1 MKAQIIA
8 LIAVAALGCASLP
21 TIVDG
26 ARVILNVLDASPAVH
41 DARACAKAGDP
52 ESVGEC
58 WLRKREGLEIAP
70 ASFTSLGEQVLSAV
84 AQEVAANESTNAE
97 TARCQHDAELARD
110 AYEALP

>member
-1 MKAQIIA
+1 MKRLVLVVVVA
-8 LIAVAALGCASLP
+8 LVGCASLP
-21 TIVDG
+21 AIVDG
-26 ARVILNVLDASPAVH
+26 ARAILNALDASPAVH

-58 WLRKREGLEIAP
+58 WLRKRDGLEIAP

-84 AQEVAANESTNAE
+84 AQEVVANESTNAE
-97 TARCQHDAELARD
+97 TARCQHDAGLARD